1 MPISLLAGLEALQE
15 SRKIPAI
22 NNGYSLSKTFRGL
35 HGINKCKL
43 YVGDLPSRYAH
54 S

>member
-1 MPISLLAGLEALQE
+1 MPIFLLAELEALQE

-22 NNGYSLSKTFRGL
+22 KYGLSKTFRGL

-43 YVGDLPSRYAH
+43 
-54 S
+54 

>member
-1 MPISLLAGLEALQE
+1 MPISLLAGVEALQV

-22 NNGYSLSKTFRGL
+22 NNVYGLSKTFRGL
-35 HGINKCKL
+35 NGINRRKL
-43 YVGDLPSRYAH
+43 YVGDLPSHYAH